1 MKPIP
6 VRWFSDS
13 AAGLSSRAQVSDGM
27 RIEPPH
33 DLVSWEAHVG
43 SPATQGGG
51 TRTNRHRNSFLQDS
65 IKRLLLLAALTL
77 WTGCAERPAPATQSF
92 EPLAVA
98 APSAAAE
105 PTAEA
110 AAEPA
115 ARLPAVAGLDAQA
128 GAERVDLYWTEPPD
142 WHNRKDWVFEV
153 EADEGEGF
161 ARAHDGFLDVPALS
175 CFTEPGRA
183 VDYRVRMVAIDKQK
197 AVIEV
202 SPWSQTVTGKARP
215 LPDSDLV
222 EEIQRVSFRYFWN
235 YRHPVSG
242 LPREG
247 IGGWNRNMCS
257 VAAAGMMFFNLVVGI
272 ENDWI
277 SRDEGIASAH
287 QSLVFLEEKAD
298 RFKGMFPH
306 WLHGETGKSIPFGKK
321 DDGADTVET
330 AFLLSGALF
339 FREYVKDDPS
349 ATAAAIR
356 DIADRLY
363 RDAQWDFFVKKRP
376 DGRRPLLWHWSPKH
390 KFAIDLEITGFTE
403 AQMTYILALASPTHP
418 IEPVSYFKGWIHPG
432 YGHRRTKLGVEMEL
446 GRESDGPPLFYTH
459 YSYLGMHP
467 SVFRHGSKNYFE
479 HFQDFCQAQIRWAE
493 RHRPELGGGIWGMT
507 AGLNPDGY
515 GVQYPGRDN
524 GTITASA
531 FLASWPYAPEEA
543 NVCLENLYLRHA
555 RAFWGPFGFR
565 DGMNL
570 KRGWYSDKY
579 IAISVGPVAP
589 MIENHKTG
597 LCWKIGMRVPEIRRG
612 IEIVRKGM
620 PPPH

>member
-1 MKPIP
+1 MTPTRSRP
-6 VRWFSDS
+6 TVDS
-13 AAGLSSRAQVSDGM
+13 TAWL
-27 RIEPPH
+27 
-33 DLVSWEAHVG
+33 
-43 SPATQGGG
+43 
-51 TRTNRHRNSFLQDS
+51 
-65 IKRLLLLAALTL
+65 KRLPLLAALAL
-77 WTGCAERPAPATQSF
+77 WAGCAEQKTPELRPF
-92 EPLAVA
+92 EPLTVA
-98 APSAAAE
+98 RPQAEPAAE
-105 PTAEA
+105 S
-110 AAEPA
+110 A
-115 ARLPAVAGLDAQA
+115 ARLPAVAGLEAHA
-128 GAERVDLYWTEPPD
+128 GAERVDLYWGEPPE
-142 WHNRKDWVFEV
+142 WHNCEEWVFEV

-161 ARAHDGFLDVPALS
+161 ARVHEDFLDVPAFS
-175 CFTEPGRA
+175 HFTEPGRA
-183 VDYRVRMVAIDKQK
+183 VDYRVRMVEIDKQMT
-197 AVIEV
+197 VLDV
-202 SPWSQTVTGKARP
+202 SPWSETVSGEARP

-222 EEIQRVSFRYFWN
+222 EEIQRASFRYFWN

-247 IGGWNRNMCS
+247 IGGWNRNMIS
-257 VAAAGMMFFNLVVGI
+257 VAASGMMFFNLAVGM
-272 ENDWI
+272 ENGWI

-306 WLHGETGKSIPFGKK
+306 WIHGETGKTIPFGEK

-349 ATAAAIR
+349 ETAAGIR

-363 RDAQWDFFVKKRP
+363 RDAQWDFFVKQRP

-403 AQMTYILALASPTHP
+403 AQITYILALASPTHP
-418 IEPVSYFKGWIHPG
+418 IEPVSYFKGWISPG
-432 YGHRRTKLGVEMEL
+432 YGHRRAKLGVEMEL

-479 HFQDFCQAQIRWAE
+479 HFQDFCQAHIRWADE
-493 RHRPELGGGIWGMT
+493 HRPELGGGIWGMT
-507 AGLNPDGY
+507 AGLHPDGY
-515 GVQYPGRDN
+515 GVQHPGQDN
-524 GTITASA
+524 GTITPSA

-543 NVCLENLYLRHA
+543 KTSLENLYLRQA

-570 KRGWYSDKY
+570 KRDWYSPQY

-597 LCWKIGMRVPEIRRG
+597 LCWNIFMYAPELRRG
-612 IEIVRKGM
+612 IEIVRTGM
-620 PPPH
+620 PPQP